1 MGEGMQATG
10 LRSQNDFKTVSK
22 EKFAMYFKTL
32 FLVVSLFATCAVV
45 HATTEEP
52 IPGDLDLDGDV
63 DVADFLIFTANFGK
77 TGPVP
82 SQTPTTSPE
91 RKRAENLLGFW
102 KLLAELSSIGSVL
115 DYYYI
120 LGYIS
125 DQPFDDGELPVWGGD
140 DLGRR
145 ILGGYNKGL
154 SRYTILESNSSY
166 NGFFV
171 FDIQGD
177 KAVGIMY
184 FYDKGE
190 SINQGSVY
198 NLTSDSGRTQGEGFD
213 VHAPKLAIPPE
224 LADQGR
230 KVGAIP
236 QEIIDAHDRLKARL
250 DQSDL

>member
-1 MGEGMQATG
+1 
-10 LRSQNDFKTVSK
+10 
-22 EKFAMYFKTL
+22 MYFKTL

-82 SQTPTTSPE
+82 SQTPTTVTVRDTVYVDRDLESPE

-102 KLLAELSSIGSVL
+102 KLPYSIGTTVF
-115 DYYYI
+115 DDYYI
-120 LGYIS
+120 LGHIS
-125 DQPFDDGELPVWGGD
+125 GQPFTDGELPVWGSD
-140 DLGRR
+140 DFGTWV
-145 ILGGYNKGL
+145 IGGYSKGL
-154 SRYTILESNSSY
+154 SQYTILESNSAY
-166 NGFFV
+166 NAFFV

-184 FYDKGE
+184 FYDKGK
-190 SINQGSVY
+190 SINDGSVY
-198 NLTSDSGRTQGEGFD
+198 NLTSDSGRTQGEGFR